1 MICFHAIKILGL
13 AGSSNVPWFKHV
25 ALCCS
30 PSLKV
35 TNKLFKVCKK
45 KYLHSFRSAMKLH
58 IGPQKIQ
65 PTRCD
70 PKILK
75 TPSWPLCKRGFRSC
89 THFVLDPHLQPLIW
103 GPWQFFLSRNDFFS
117 VRWIEGVLIWQA
129 SFLLYKQTSFGALY
143 WIPLTHY
150 FFITKT
156 KNPKTSTSS
165 RLWWGSWTKVVP
177 ELKSQVHNGRNDVL
191 GFHGSHR

>member
-1 MICFHAIKILGL
+1 MCNFAWGDIFKGQVFPAHWTTKNSAYPFWPKNSENTVVTVVQARFQVLYPFCSGPT
-13 AGSSNVPWFKHV
+13 SSASNMR
-25 ALCCS
+25 
-30 PSLKV
+30 SLTIFFV
-35 TNKLFKVCKK
+35 K
-45 KYLHSFRSAMKLH
+45 KY
-58 IGPQKIQ
+58 
-65 PTRCD
+65 
-70 PKILK
+70 
-75 TPSWPLCKRGFRSC
+75 
-89 THFVLDPHLQPLIW
+89 
-103 GPWQFFLSRNDFFS
+103 FFS

-165 RLWWGSWTKVVP
+165 RRWWGPWTKVVP